1 MRVSRRV
8 ADALFEGSRE
18 SAAHGGAPVRALVV
32 ADHAQSAV
40 AMLEHT
46 VARLFLRALQFV
58 LGGVLFG
65 IVFFPLR
72 GRGSALELASAAVLL
87 ALALGALA
95 RRDALLAVLRRRPA
109 LTLLF
114 PLPALLAVT
123 LDGGFNSVWTPLV
136 AITVGVPATLGL
148 PWLSCSCALVAASGQ
163 ATAAWINRA
172 DKRTAQLVETALF
185 NAVGTIAVGVGIALS
200 VATMGVFLQRRPEI
214 LARLRADGLSLPP
227 APPAGRPAA
236 PEPLQLPPPRRTAL
250 TAAELRVVALLAD
263 GRAPKQISGDL
274 GIAIS
279 TVRSHL
285 KAAKRKTG
293 TRTLTELVGL
303 VVTQD
308 GQL

>member
-1 MRVSRRV
+1 M
-8 ADALFEGSRE
+8 
-18 SAAHGGAPVRALVV
+18 RALVV
-32 ADHAQSAV
+32 GQRAPSAA

-65 IVFFPLR
+65 IAFFPLR
-72 GRGSALELASAAVLL
+72 GRGSALELATAAVLL

-95 RRDALLAVLRRRPA
+95 HRDGLLAVLRRRPA

-123 LDGGFNSVWTPLV
+123 LDGGFDSVWTPLV

-148 PWLSCSCALVAASGQ
+148 PWMSCGCALVAASGQ
-163 ATAAWINRA
+163 ATAAWVNRA
-172 DKRTAQLVETALF
+172 DKPTPQLVETALF
-185 NAVGTIAVGVGIALS
+185 NAVGTIAVGVGIALA
-200 VATMGVFLQRRPEI
+200 VATMGVFLQRRTEI
-214 LARLRADGLSLPP
+214 LDQLREDGPSLPP
-227 APPAGRPAA
+227 APPARGPAA
-236 PEPLQLPPPRRTAL
+236 PEPLQLLPPGRTAL
-250 TAAELRVVALLAD
+250 TAAELRVVALLAE

-303 VVTQD
+303 FVTQD
-308 GQL
+308 GRL

>member
-1 MRVSRRV
+1 
-8 ADALFEGSRE
+8 
-18 SAAHGGAPVRALVV
+18 
-32 ADHAQSAV
+32 
-40 AMLEHT
+40 MLEYT

-58 LGGVLFG
+58 LAGVLFG
-65 IVFFPLR
+65 IAFFPVR
-72 GRGSALELASAAVLL
+72 GRGSALEVATAALLL
-87 ALALGALA
+87 ALALCALA
-95 RRDALLAVLRRRPA
+95 RRDALLAVLRRLPS

-123 LDGGFNSVWTPLV
+123 LDGGFDSVWTPLV

-148 PWLSCSCALVAASGQ
+148 PWLSCGCALVAASGQ

-172 DKRTAQLVETALF
+172 DKRTPQLVETALF

-200 VATMGVFLQRRPEI
+200 VATMGVFLQRRPQI
-214 LARLRADGLSLPP
+214 LARLREDGLTLTG
-227 APPAGRPAA
+227 APTAGAPM
-236 PEPLQLPPPRRTAL
+236 PEPLQLPPPPRTAL
-250 TAAELRVVALLAD
+250 TAGELRVVALLAD

-303 VVTQD
+303 FVTQD

>member
-1 MRVSRRV
+1 V
-8 ADALFEGSRE
+8 ADPLFVGSRE
-18 SAAHGGAPVRALVV
+18 SAAHGEAVARALAV
-32 ADHAQSAV
+32 ADRPSSAA
-40 AMLEHT
+40 AMLEDT

-65 IVFFPLR
+65 VAFFPAR
-72 GRGSALELASAAVLL
+72 GRGSALELATAAVLL
-87 ALALGALA
+87 ALALCALA
-95 RRDALLAVLRRRPA
+95 RRGALLAVLRRRPS

-123 LDGGFNSVWTPLV
+123 LDGGFDSVWTPLV

-148 PWLSCSCALVAASGQ
+148 PWLSCGCALVAASGQ

-172 DKRTAQLVETALF
+172 DKRTPQLVETALF

-214 LARLRADGLSLPP
+214 LARLREDGPSLTP
-227 APPAGRPAA
+227 APPAGHPAA
-236 PEPLQLPPPRRTAL
+236 PEPPQLPPPRRTAL

-263 GRAPKQISGDL
+263 GQAPKEISGDL

-285 KAAKRKTG
+285 KAAKRKAG
-293 TRTLTELVGL
+293 ARTLTELVGL
-303 VVTQD
+303 FVTQD